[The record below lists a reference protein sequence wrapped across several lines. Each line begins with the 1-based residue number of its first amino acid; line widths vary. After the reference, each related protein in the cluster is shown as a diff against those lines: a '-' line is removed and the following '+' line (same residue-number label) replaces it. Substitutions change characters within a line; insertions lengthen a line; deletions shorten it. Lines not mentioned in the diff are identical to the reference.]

1 MPDLALTSLPP
12 RADLLRQLRP
22 RIDEIAPGLRVVAEG
37 LLGAETRVDFVGV
50 EASGRVV
57 LVMVGTAE
65 DDLAL
70 VARGLAQR
78 AWVEAR
84 LRDWL
89 QLAPGLGM
97 RPEAGVRV
105 WLLAPRFRTES
116 LAAARAAGG
125 IALATYRC
133 VRNGGVGL
141 DALVEAVS
149 EAGEVDAPAA
159 VAGHAPAQ
167 FRTGVS
173 DAELGLTA
181 DERREFD

>member
-1 MPDLALTSLPP
+1 
-12 RADLLRQLRP
+12 
-22 RIDEIAPGLRVVAEG
+22 
-37 LLGAETRVDFVGV
+37 
-50 EASGRVV
+50 
-57 LVMVGTAE
+57 
-65 DDLAL
+65 
-70 VARGLAQR
+70 
-78 AWVEAR
+78 
-84 LRDWL
+84 
-89 QLAPGLGM
+89 M

-149 EAGEVDAPAA
+149 EAAESEAPAA
-159 VAGHAPAQ
+159 ATGRAPAQ

>member
-1 MPDLALTSLPP
+1 LPELALTTSPP

-22 RIDEIAPGLRVVAEG
+22 RLDELAPGLRIAAENV
-37 LLGAETRVDFVGV
+37 LGADARIDFVGV

-57 LVMVGTAE
+57 LVIVGTDE
-65 DDLAL
+65 EDLAL
-70 VARGLAQR
+70 VARALAQR

-89 QLAPGLGM
+89 QLAPSLGA

-105 WLLAPRFRTES
+105 WLLAPRFRGES

-125 IALATYRC
+125 IALASYRC
-133 VRNGGVGL
+133 VRAVSGES
-141 DALVEAVS
+141 DALVEALGEGS
-149 EAGEVDAPAA
+149 EPDAQAPGPAR
-159 VAGHAPAQ
+159 APVQ
-167 FRTGVS
+167 FRTGLN

-181 DERREFD
+181 AERREFE